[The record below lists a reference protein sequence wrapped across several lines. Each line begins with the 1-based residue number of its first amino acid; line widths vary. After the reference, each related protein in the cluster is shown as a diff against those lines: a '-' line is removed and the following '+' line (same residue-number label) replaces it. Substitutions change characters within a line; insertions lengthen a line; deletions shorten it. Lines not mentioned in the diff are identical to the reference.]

1 MLKRY
6 IKQTGFFIFL
16 NLTNLYKFF
25 ISLTILCNPPLSIRY
40 LLYRHHLCQFYFFQ
54 YFMLNSHTLDIIE
67 ERKGDHIMDYKIKGD
82 SDCPIVEINLQNNET
97 VKIERGSMA
106 YMSNVTIEGKM
117 NSNKKGL
124 GGVLGAIGRSLTSG
138 ESMFITEATGTSHD
152 GLLGIA
158 PSIPGKIVCL
168 EVNSQNHYYLNNGAF
183 LACDNS
189 VSYEMKTQSVGKALF
204 GGTGGFFV
212 MHTFGQGDLLINA
225 YGDIMEINVDDA
237 HPITIDNEHVV
248 AWDDSLDY
256 EIKIASGTFGF
267 TTGEGLVNVFH
278 GNGKVYIQSRNLHS
292 LADALTPFIPKT
304 KD

>member
-1 MLKRY
+1 
-6 IKQTGFFIFL
+6 
-16 NLTNLYKFF
+16 
-25 ISLTILCNPPLSIRY
+25 
-40 LLYRHHLCQFYFFQ
+40 
-54 YFMLNSHTLDIIE
+54 MLNSHTLDTIK
-67 ERKGDHIMDYKIKGD
+67 ERNKKEVTMDYKIKGD

-106 YMSNVTIEGKM
+106 YMSNVVIEGKM
-117 NSNKKGL
+117 NSNKKGI
-124 GGVLGAIGRSLTSG
+124 GGVLGALGRSITSG

-168 EVNSQNHYYLNNGAF
+168 EVTPACHYYLNNGAF
-183 LACDNS
+183 LACDNT

-212 MHTFGQGDLLINA
+212 MHTSGQG
-225 YGDIMEINVDDA
+225 
-237 HPITIDNEHVV
+237 
-248 AWDDSLDY
+248 DSLDY

-267 TTGEGLVNVFH
+267 TTGEGLVNEFH

-292 LADALTPFIPKT
+292 LADALIPFIPQGKN
-304 KD
+304 

>member
-1 MLKRY
+1 
-6 IKQTGFFIFL
+6 
-16 NLTNLYKFF
+16 
-25 ISLTILCNPPLSIRY
+25 
-40 LLYRHHLCQFYFFQ
+40 
-54 YFMLNSHTLDIIE
+54 MLNSHTLDTIE
-67 ERKGDHIMDYKIKGD
+67 ERKGDHFMDYKIKGD

-97 VKIERGSMA
+97 IKIERGSMA

-117 NSNKKGL
+117 NSNKKG
-124 GGVLGAIGRSLTSG
+124 
-138 ESMFITEATGTSHD
+138 HD

-292 LADALTPFIPKT
+292 LADALSPFIPQS